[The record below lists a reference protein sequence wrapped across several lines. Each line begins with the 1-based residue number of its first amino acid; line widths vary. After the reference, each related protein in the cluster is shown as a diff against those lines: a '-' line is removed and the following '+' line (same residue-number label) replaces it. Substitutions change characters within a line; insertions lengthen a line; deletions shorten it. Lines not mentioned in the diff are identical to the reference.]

1 MDRGEVVIE
10 HKGTAEL
17 YANLL
22 TKPLQGSQFVYERK
36 CLTGWAQ
43 PEEKK
48 IRVRF
53 AEEEEKTGATV

>member
-1 MDRGEVVIE
+1 MDRGEVVIV

-22 TKPLQGSQFVYERK
+22 TKPLQRSQFEYERK

-43 PEEKK
+43 SVEKNPRVCFVEPEKK
-48 IRVRF
+48 IV
-53 AEEEEKTGATV
+53 V